1 MSDGSE
7 YGPGPA
13 AWLVRGGEHG
23 EREEMAL
30 ARGLAIAGWEELG
43 DISDCETREGI
54 RQVLTA
60 TYPEVSDKV
69 IGNWTGQLWRFKEQ
83 IKTGDF
89 VVMPLHTRPGQ
100 VAIGRIVG
108 PYEYWAAEP
117 QGFRQIRRVEWLQT
131 DLSTRGFPARLAGQY
146 HLFANGVRADT

>member
-54 RQVLTA
+54 RWRPEPASPLT
-60 TYPEVSDKV
+60 TEP
-69 IGNWTGQLWRFKEQ
+69 
-83 IKTGDF
+83 
-89 VVMPLHTRPGQ
+89 P
-100 VAIGRIVG
+100 VG
-108 PYEYWAAEP
+108 PEER
-117 QGFRQIRRVEWLQT
+117 GLSIWLKA
-131 DLSTRGFPARLAGQY
+131 SA
-146 HLFANGVRADT
+146 